1 MPIRCYV
8 AWPHRMLHTYV
19 FFLGGLRKDDR
30 KNSMMVAKI
39 AKQRPHYLSFFHLIE
54 KLFSLLPQ
62 FSFIIYQSKI
72 WYKTFSQT
80 ISYGGLPVN

>member
-19 FFLGGLRKDDR
+19 FFLGGLRKDDW

-39 AKQRPHYLSFFHLIE
+39 AKQRHYLSFFHLLE

-72 WYKTFSQT
+72 WYETFSQT
-80 ISYGGLPVN
+80 ISHGGFPVN

>member
-1 MPIRCYV
+1 
-8 AWPHRMLHTYV
+8 MLHGHIVCYTRMF
-19 FFLGGLRKDDR
+19 FFLGGLRKDDW

-39 AKQRPHYLSFFHLIE
+39 AKQRHYLSFFHLLE

-80 ISYGGLPVN
+80 ISHGGLPVN

>member
-1 MPIRCYV
+1 MLIRCYV

-19 FFLGGLRKDDR
+19 FFLGGLRKDDW

-39 AKQRPHYLSFFHLIE
+39 AKQRHYLSFFHLIE
-54 KLFSLLPQ
+54 KLFSLLPH